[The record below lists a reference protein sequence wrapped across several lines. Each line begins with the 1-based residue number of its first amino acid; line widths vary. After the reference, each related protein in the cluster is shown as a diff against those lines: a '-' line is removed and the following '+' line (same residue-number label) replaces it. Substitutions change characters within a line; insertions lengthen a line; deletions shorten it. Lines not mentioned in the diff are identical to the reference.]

1 MGWATI
7 STCIV
12 GLPPHAPPAASVRIP
27 ASGFATKET
36 NGNVHLLANVSLG
49 NQGYMAC
56 GSDWKA
62 QESSLMWLSGPGQT
76 SSNFKPQ
83 VSLQGPP
90 SYFFPDADTDNL
102 CKFPQVEMRVGGA
115 ESKACPLQNW
125 DCVFI
130 RRSPWKTR
138 MHRTQGVGSSSSHR
152 DDGERENPTGRSDP
166 QQVLE
171 IAP

>member
-1 MGWATI
+1 M
-7 STCIV
+7 
-12 GLPPHAPPAASVRIP
+12 RIP

-138 MHRTQGVGSSSSHR
+138 LHRTQGVGSSSSHR

>member
-1 MGWATI
+1 M
-7 STCIV
+7 
-12 GLPPHAPPAASVRIP
+12 GLPPHAPPAAYVRIP

-76 SSNFKPQ
+76 TSNFKPQ

-90 SYFFPDADTDNL
+90 SYFFPDADADNL
-102 CKFPQVEMRVGGA
+102 CKFPQVEMRVGWGRA
-115 ESKACPLQNW
+115 ESLSSPELGACLYTSVTMENQNAP
-125 DCVFI
+125 DSGSGVLFI
-130 RRSPWKTR
+130 PAGT
-138 MHRTQGVGSSSSHR
+138 MG
-152 DDGERENPTGRSDP
+152 RENPTGRSDP